1 MRIIAIRHAET
12 QWNIERILQGRLDS
26 PVTENGF
33 RQINSLLSAIKDF
46 PISKVISSSSGRAC
60 TTGQVLADYFGC
72 GMEINENLCEQNF
85 GILEGLPFEQADY
98 HYPDITS
105 RLFAGDPTVTI
116 PEGESTIEVAQRA
129 ISYIQNLATSNSNDT
144 VCLVT
149 HGRTLQSLLWQLKGG
164 NLQEETTRYSHQ
176 NCSYSVIDVKNERIH
191 VVRWGVATHLLK

>member
-129 ISYIQNLATSNSNDT
+129 ISYIQSLATNNSNDT

-149 HGRTLQSLLWQLKGG
+149 HGRTLQYLLWQLKGG
-164 NLQEETTRYSHQ
+164 NLQEKTTLYSHQ
-176 NCSYSVIDVKNERIH
+176 NCSYSVIEVKNERIH